1 MPEVR
6 KRVLYCSI
14 LLILVAVVRFTLGL
28 TYFLK
33 AEPMPYHI
41 EYIGMSLEEVGQFNP
56 KLADFMCKSM
66 RASGIGLMA
75 LGVFLFAVAAVPF
88 RRAERWAWI
97 AVFVAVFLPLLGI
110 LQTSL
115 SIGGGI
121 RWIMLGQLALFLTA
135 MLVPIKDF
143 FGSRVE
149 GR

>member
-6 KRVLYCSI
+6 KRVLCCSI
-14 LLILVAVVRFTLGL
+14 LLILVALVRFTLGL

-41 EYIGMSLEEVGQFNP
+41 EYVGMSLTEVEQFNP
-56 KLADFMCKSM
+56 KLADFMCKST

-75 LGVFLFAVAAVPF
+75 LGIFLFAVASVPF

-97 AVFVAVFLPLLGI
+97 TVFVAVFLPLLGM

-115 SIGGGI
+115 AIGGVI
-121 RWIMLGQLALFLTA
+121 RWIILGQLALFLIA
-135 MLVPIKDF
+135 MLVPVKDF
-143 FGSRVE
+143 FGSRVD
-149 GR
+149 GG